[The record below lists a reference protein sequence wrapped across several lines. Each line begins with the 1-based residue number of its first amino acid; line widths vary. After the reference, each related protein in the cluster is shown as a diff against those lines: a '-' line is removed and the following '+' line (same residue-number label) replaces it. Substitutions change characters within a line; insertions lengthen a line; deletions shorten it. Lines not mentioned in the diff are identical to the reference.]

1 MIEKFNEFLHAAL
14 PYSGLI
20 TFALGLFFGN
30 KYALGR
36 DKRKEF
42 NDIAVPLRVG
52 LLKQIDSI
60 KSGGYIDPKIGRDKI
75 LHLSD
80 MLSKRKS
87 DKLIEAYDL
96 YCDAI
101 SWNGLCEVNEW
112 GVVTIKDTSKALNA
126 SEKLLLNITRK

>member
-1 MIEKFNEFLHAAL
+1 MFEKFNEFLHAAL

-42 NDIAVPLRVG
+42 NDIAVPLRG
-52 LLKQIDSI
+52 SLLKQIDSI

-75 LHLSD
+75 LHLAD
-80 MLSKRKS
+80 MLSKRKAI
-87 DKLIEAYDL
+87 KLVEAYDS
-96 YCDAI
+96 YRDAI
-101 SWNGLCEVNEW
+101 SWDGLCEVNEW
-112 GVVTIKDTSKALNA
+112 GKVIIKDTSKALVT
-126 SEKLLLNITRK
+126 SEQLLLNITRK